1 MDLDFIQIQ
10 RTGGKKKIGSQW
22 SLDLEQNLDLNYQG
36 RKADKKWGFDK
47 VWIWIKAQNCG

>member
-1 MDLDFIQIQ
+1 MDCIQIQ

-36 RKADKKWGFDK
+36 RKADKRWGFDK
-47 VWIWIKAQNCG
+47 VWLWVKA